1 MTIEEVD
8 MKTFSATPY
17 GRYSTDGPSNGETFR
32 VDRLKPLL
40 INPEVDEVRVYL
52 DSVRPGYEYGSSF
65 LEESF
70 GGLIRVENIPY
81 EVIMKK
87 LKIITTHEDYKL
99 EIDGYI
105 ERAAKRFS
113 K

>member
-32 VDRLKPLL
+32 TKRLTPLL
-40 INPEVDEVRVYL
+40 KNPEVEEVRVYL

-70 GGLIRVENIPY
+70 GGLIRVEKISY
-81 EVIMKK
+81 DLIMKK
-87 LKIITTHEDYKL
+87 LRIITSHEDYKL
-99 EIDGYI
+99 EIDGYLKK
-105 ERAAKRFS
+105 AAKRFP